1 MLKKTRM
8 NIKHI
13 SSVSCIYG
21 FMVNILLLY
30 SFSVSSGFKLTVLH
44 TNDIHSRFEQFNKYG
59 AECSV
64 NDAREGNCFGG
75 VARRHTKIQE
85 IRDSHENVLLLDAG
99 DQFLGTI
106 WSKVHRGR
114 ATAFFLNQ
122 LGYTAMCL
130 GNHEFD
136 FSVED
141 LERFMYN
148 VTFPVVSANT
158 DVTRE
163 DCLRGKFSKSF
174 YKVVG
179 GEKIGIVGYITPET
193 AFISTPGPRVRFSDI
208 LTAVREE
215 VSELTKQ
222 GCKIIIALGHAG
234 FSTDKEVAAIDGID
248 LVVGGHTNTFLYNGY
263 QPSDEKIEGVYP
275 TVVEQVRGNRA
286 LVVQA
291 YKMGKYL
298 GYLKLTFNSSGVV
311 TDYSGNPILL
321 GSNVLENTT
330 ILSYMDEW
338 KKPVT
343 ALSEEAIGFS
353 NVFLD
358 GEEDHC
364 RLQECNVGNLIT
376 DAIID
381 YHLNFS
387 RSATQWAPAAI
398 AVWNGGGIRASIDKG
413 AISAGEIISLMPFGN
428 TLDIVTVKGKNIRD
442 QLEKSVQEWN
452 ENEPH
457 GRFLQMS
464 GLHVVYNLQKP
475 PGRRVVSVEAACLEC
490 EVPSYSPLIDTD
502 DYKIFLSSFLI
513 NGGDG
518 YNFELL
524 KRLRFNTLDFTTV
537 MEYFK
542 RHSPVAPAIEGRIQ
556 FVTDAIS
563 VATSLSVLT
572 PLVFINLFISLILVY
587 PGRLIQFIDVP
598 FR

>member
-321 GSNVLENTT
+321 GSNVLE
-330 ILSYMDEW
+330 S
-338 KKPVT
+338 
-343 ALSEEAIGFS
+343 
-353 NVFLD
+353 
-358 GEEDHC
+358 
-364 RLQECNVGNLIT
+364 NLIT